1 MYLQLLLSIEDP
13 MSFIMNKLPLKMF
26 RSSHEA
32 SVWSARWP
40 AVCIIL
46 HEMDYLFHDQTLPP
60 LPPPPLDPGVKLVN
74 WLSSY

>member
-1 MYLQLLLSIEDP
+1 MNLQLPLSIEDP
-13 MSFIMNKLPLKMF
+13 MSFIMNRLPLKKF

-32 SVWSARWP
+32 SAWSARWP

-60 LPPPPLDPGVKLVN
+60 PLDPCVKLVT